1 MTETTYSFVYDQKT
15 ADSALPG
22 IATNQLVL
30 SLLATLVPDAEWEGC
45 LVYEGESPLDP
56 GTVCIGTTGPG
67 SDLLQLRI
75 LSAFERQGIG
85 AVEVF
90 EGGPEVRLLI
100 ARIADGQWVNPSE

>member
-1 MTETTYSFVYDQKT
+1 MCPASK
-15 ADSALPG
+15 
-22 IATNQLVL
+22 LVL
-30 SLLATLVPDAEWEGC
+30 SLLAGLVPDAEWEGC

-90 EGGPEVRLLI
+90 EGGPEVRLPI